1 MSSDPLQYFSLW
13 IYISAAV
20 FYSAVTLGG
29 ALRKGDAQVFSKQ
42 NAKPLSA
49 ILVVHFE
56 FLTVLLG
63 LMWIVPLVYSYLPS
77 WITDTY
83 RFRGATISNLELLFC
98 FATGVMYLIERRHIY
113 AKTKIDEPSGLHS
126 LE

>member
-13 IYISAAV
+13 IYISVAAV
-20 FYSAVTLGG
+20 YSAITLGG
-29 ALRKGDAQVFSKQ
+29 ALRKGDVQVFSKQ
-42 NAKPLSA
+42 NAKPLPA

-63 LMWIVPLVYSYLPS
+63 LMWIVPLVYSHLPE
-77 WITDTY
+77 WLTNTY
-83 RFRGATISNLELLFC
+83 RFRGATISNLELFYC
-98 FATGVMYLIERRHIY
+98 FAMGVMYLIERRHIY
-113 AKTKIDEPSGLHS
+113 VETGTDEPSGLCK